1 MNKLDQP
8 MTIEEFCD
16 RYGACREGREWAI
29 QNCSSMRDAWDKLE
43 PDWLIWVATRPGVLT
58 ERELRLFA
66 VYCARRV
73 EHLMTDR
80 RSKDAI
86 AVAERFANGE
96 ATVAELKAARAAAW
110 AAYAAAW
117 AAYAAADVAADAAAW
132 AAYAAA
138 YESIAKW
145 YRENTKPNFRK
156 GGE

>member
-43 PDWLIWVATRPGVLT
+43 PEWLVWVATRPGVLT
-58 ERELRLFA
+58 EKELRLFA

-80 RSKDAI
+80 RSKD
-86 AVAERFANGE
+86 
-96 ATVAELKAARAAAW
+96 
-110 AAYAAAW
+110 
-117 AAYAAADVAADAAAW
+117 
-132 AAYAAA
+132 
-138 YESIAKW
+138 
-145 YRENTKPNFRK
+145 
-156 GGE
+156 